1 MNIPDG
7 IKHAVH
13 MGANEAFMEW
23 TCDPSEDNLEQL
35 GASYQEIGEDA
46 ATEADAAR
54 HIADLA
60 AWDDASIEGSGA
72 TKFEALMCK
81 AGIEFA
87 RGIIAEAANIGA
99 VPVRVKPYMRELAPL
114 VAGLKK
120 MLASGDL
127 DEEWLTETIWG

>member
-1 MNIPDG
+1 
-7 IKHAVH
+7 
-13 MGANEAFMEW
+13 
-23 TCDPSEDNLEQL
+23 
-35 GASYQEIGEDA
+35 
-46 ATEADAAR
+46 
-54 HIADLA
+54 
-60 AWDDASIEGSGA
+60 
-72 TKFEALMCK
+72 MCK